1 MELNVLLR
9 DAELVPL
16 LLNLGKAEF
25 VGENVFVIVC
35 FTVTLTVD
43 VPVLVLETL
52 VEADAEAVDVTE
64 AVFLNG
70 VPVCESECRTT
81 LAVNLNE
88 FVFVTEAVEV
98 LLNAGVFVVVTLVL
112 TEGVLNNEPVLV
124 FVVAIVR
131 LRVDDAV

>member
-1 MELNVLLR
+1 M
-9 DAELVPL
+9 
-16 LLNLGKAEF
+16 
-25 VGENVFVIVC
+25 FVIVC

-43 VPVLVLETL
+43 VPVLVLETVL
-52 VEADAEAVDVTE
+52 EAEAEAVDVTE

-70 VPVCESECRTT
+70 VPVCESDCRATV
-81 LAVNLNE
+81 AVNLNE
-88 FVFVTEAVEV
+88 FVFVTEVVEV